1 MNDLEL
7 IKKKIKKHAETNV
20 HNTKL
25 KIKKTFFGKI
35 KDKLKNWFFSLF
47 KK

>member
-7 IKKKIKKHAETNV
+7 IKKKIKNHAETSVYNP
-20 HNTKL
+20 KI

-35 KDKLKNWFFSLF
+35 KNWFFNLF